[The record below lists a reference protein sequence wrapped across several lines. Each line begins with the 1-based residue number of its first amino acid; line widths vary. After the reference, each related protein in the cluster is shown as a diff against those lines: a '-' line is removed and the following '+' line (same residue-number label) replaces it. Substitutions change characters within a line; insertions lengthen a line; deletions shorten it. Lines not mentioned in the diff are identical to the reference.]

1 MADDSDSD
9 SDTPMAPVGFDRFNV
24 RAITVCCRNNPLFLQ
39 LLLSEAQRASRKKG
53 KDEVRELRR
62 ELEAE
67 RREKERETTEKVK
80 ERARHLGLLQGL
92 AMAGADRLRL

>member
-1 MADDSDSD
+1 M
-9 SDTPMAPVGFDRFNV
+9 
-24 RAITVCCRNNPLFLQ
+24 FLQ
-39 LLLSEAQRASRKKG
+39 LLLSEAQRVSRKKG

-67 RREKERETTEKVK
+67 RREKERETREKEK

-92 AMAGADRLRL
+92 AMAQPLKRRSDDDCDLGCTVCVLSIRTVQPLVFE